1 MEKSMDGCLAVHD
14 HLIQMEKEANVKFY
28 STKIQLRRT
37 YFKEKYKPGNSF
49 DDKLVLKRLVG
60 NFPKRKVDLA

>member
-28 STKIQLRRT
+28 STKI
-37 YFKEKYKPGNSF
+37 
-49 DDKLVLKRLVG
+49 
-60 NFPKRKVDLA
+60 